1 MRPSDRTW
9 TLVKRS
15 QMAARGWWM
24 ELITMRCCL
33 HASTLAEGT
42 GYKATTEWSLSIKTT
57 PSTLFPSSA
66 VPQGACKVDGRDSV
80 P

>member
-33 HASTLAEGT
+33 RARTLAEHT
-42 GYKATTEWSLSIKTT
+42 GYEALVRWLCPIKGGKSYAIPLSAPCTM
-57 PSTLFPSSA
+57 A
-66 VPQGACKVDGRDSV
+66 HDR
-80 P
+80 